1 MRRRRPLAVLLA
13 SSALV
18 ALPAMATAHGEIEAS
33 EPLAGA
39 SLDEPPTEVVIT
51 FDAELDPASTFSV
64 TDDRDEPVGTGQLDL
79 DVAERNV
86 LRGDVE
92 IFEPGTFTVSWT
104 AVSVDGHRETG
115 AFSFG
120 YQANPTTD
128 AEDGGGARTPDTAL
142 SQTARPRWLALA
154 GLALVSAA
162 AAMVTR
168 RATLARGGDR

>member
-13 SSALV
+13 SSTLV
-18 ALPAMATAHGEIEAS
+18 ALPAMATAHSEIEAS

-51 FDAELDPASTFSV
+51 FDAELDPASTFTV
-64 TDDRDEPVGTGQLDL
+64 TDERGEPVGTGGLDL

-86 LRGDVE
+86 LRGDVD
-92 IFEPGTFTVSWT
+92 ISEPATFTVSWS

-120 YQANPTTD
+120 YRADPTTD
-128 AEDGGGARTPDTAL
+128 PEAGGGATTPDTAL
-142 SQTARPRWLALA
+142 PLTAGQSWLALA
-154 GLALVSAA
+154 GLALVAA
-162 AAMVTR
+162 AGAMGAR
-168 RATLARGGDR
+168 RATAPGGAR